1 MPNQLSGAVS
11 ETIVEYE
18 VLFTERAGITILV
31 PKVAALNCGLEIPV
45 SFKISP
51 ENPRDI
57 IISAGDKEASL
68 KGLQKNHLDTAITYG
83 FIMFHEIKD
92 NEVVRCIHCNYQKN

>member
-1 MPNQLSGAVS
+1 MPNQSSGATP

-18 VLFTERAGITILV
+18 VLFTERTGITVLV
-31 PKVAALNCGLEIPV
+31 PEVAAFDCGMEMPV

-57 IISAGDKEASL
+57 LIRAGDKEAML
-68 KGLQKNHLDTAITYG
+68 RGLQKNHLDAAISHG
-83 FIMFHEIKD
+83 FIMFYETKD
-92 NEVVRCIHCNYQKN
+92 NEVIRCTPCNYQKS